1 MKNHF
6 GKCALCGK
14 ECELTFEHV
23 PPRAAFNSTS
33 ARPVSGNEIFKEEVI
48 NDKERM
54 PWDIEG
60 LKYQNQQQGMGRYS
74 LCQECNNN
82 TGSWYGD
89 AYITFACTAH
99 TAIKNRTPEDP
110 NGIGFKDMYPA
121 RIIKQVLSMLCSI
134 NSPDKPQFEELRKF
148 VLDKDAVGIDKSK
161 YKLCMYFTE
170 TTLYKYAGFSVLLRE
185 SASGFESMAMTELT
199 AYPFGFI
206 LYFNPTE
213 TWPYHGTDITGFT
226 DCGYNDRAIIEM
238 PWKIE
243 EMNDIFPEHF
253 RSRDEIEK
261 CVEENRKWSEDH
273 DEC

>member
-1 MKNHF
+1 M
-6 GKCALCGK
+6 
-14 ECELTFEHV
+14 
-23 PPRAAFNSTS
+23 
-33 ARPVSGNEIFKEEVI
+33 
-48 NDKERM
+48 
-54 PWDIEG
+54 
-60 LKYQNQQQGMGRYS
+60 
-74 LCQECNNN
+74 
-82 TGSWYGD
+82 
-89 AYITFACTAH
+89 
-99 TAIKNRTPEDP
+99 
-110 NGIGFKDMYPA
+110 
-121 RIIKQVLSMLCSI
+121 
-134 NSPDKPQFEELRKF
+134 
-148 VLDKDAVGIDKSK
+148 
-161 YKLCMYFTE
+161 
-170 TTLYKYAGFSVLLRE
+170 LRE

>member
-23 PPRAAFNSTS
+23 PPRAAFNSTP

-54 PWDIEG
+54 PWDTEG

-89 AYITFACTAH
+89 AYITFARTAH

-110 NGIGFKDMYPA
+110 DGIGFKDMYPA

-134 NSPDKPQFEELRKF
+134 NSPEKPQFEELREF

-206 LYFNPTE
+206 LYFNSTE
-213 TWPYHGTDITGFT
+213 TWPYHGTDITGFA
-226 DCGYNDRAIIEM
+226 DWHYDDKAIIEM

-253 RSRDEIEK
+253 RSREEIEK
-261 CVEENRKWSEDH
+261 CVEYNIKWAEEH
-273 DEC
+273 T